1 MLLLLLLVL
10 AVPLASAR
18 AHYIKL
24 RGNLVEDGV
33 LTFGVALTG
42 RPFAYRL
49 DGRLRG
55 FEIDWAAEVAHSR
68 GLELKP
74 VQMHRARLIEALGA
88 GEVDLVNSFML
99 DEAAL
104 ESIALL
110 PYLVIGDHMMVLKAN
125 PFRIRGPADL
135 AGRVV
140 SATAG
145 TTGEIFA
152 REINEGFIAEGR
164 PPMRIHAFANHRD
177 THFPVSMGHAAAYFI
192 STRSALTPSLDPE
205 SRVHLLQGAFR
216 PRREVGFALREDN
229 GVLYDAVEHA
239 IAAKAA
245 NGAYGRLR
253 AKHGL
258 PAELSPFR

>member
-10 AVPLASAR
+10 ALPLASAR

-110 PYLVIGDHMMVLKAN
+110 PYLVIGDHMMA
-125 PFRIRGPADL
+125 
-135 AGRVV
+135 
-140 SATAG
+140 
-145 TTGEIFA
+145 
-152 REINEGFIAEGR
+152 
-164 PPMRIHAFANHRD
+164 
-177 THFPVSMGHAAAYFI
+177 
-192 STRSALTPSLDPE
+192 
-205 SRVHLLQGAFR
+205 
-216 PRREVGFALREDN
+216 
-229 GVLYDAVEHA
+229 
-239 IAAKAA
+239 
-245 NGAYGRLR
+245 
-253 AKHGL
+253 
-258 PAELSPFR
+258 